1 MAVLEQ
7 AIFGTG
13 LELASNG
20 GSCQEIILKDSPH
33 DRQFQSYTEIA
44 NKVYFLAR
52 LTINSL

>member
-1 MAVLEQ
+1 VAVLEQ

>member
-7 AIFGTG
+7 TIFGTG

-33 DRQFQSYTEIA
+33 DPQFQSYTESA
-44 NKVYFLAR
+44 NEVYFLAR
-52 LTINSL
+52 PTINSL